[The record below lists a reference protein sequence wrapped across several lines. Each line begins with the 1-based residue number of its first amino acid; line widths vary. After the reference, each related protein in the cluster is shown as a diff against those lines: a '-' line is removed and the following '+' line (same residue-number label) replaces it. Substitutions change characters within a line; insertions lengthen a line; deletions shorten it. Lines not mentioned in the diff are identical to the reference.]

1 MGRLLTR
8 ITIVLVAIY
17 FIVAHIYTQFFGIDI
32 LNNSYTLLFELIVV
46 VQTFSSGKYH
56 CKYIKYVALAIF
68 LCELI
73 SVLDYRFDFI
83 GVNAYNAIPIAI
95 IALSITYAIYKA
107 IRHYVIVRKIKR
119 RKSTYA

>member
-17 FIVAHIYTQFFGIDI
+17 FIVAHIYAQFFGIDI
-32 LNNSYTLLFELIVV
+32 
-46 VQTFSSGKYH
+46 
-56 CKYIKYVALAIF
+56 
-68 LCELI
+68 
-73 SVLDYRFDFI
+73 LDYRFDFI